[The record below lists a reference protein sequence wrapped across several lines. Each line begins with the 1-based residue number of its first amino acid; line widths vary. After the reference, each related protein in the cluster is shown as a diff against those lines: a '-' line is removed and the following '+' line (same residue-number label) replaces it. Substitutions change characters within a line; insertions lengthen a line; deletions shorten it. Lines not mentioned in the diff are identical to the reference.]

1 MKKATFFLFPFFLF
15 LISCQGEKTEKKV
28 DKPAYVIGED
38 KMVNI
43 MVDMHIVETA
53 SNLKV
58 FPPDSAQ
65 QLYQNAFASIYLTHE
80 VTKAKFDSSLAYYAT
95 QTDEMNVIYD
105 KVLEELSQLE
115 SEVNSDQ

>member
-1 MKKATFFLFPFFLF
+1 MKKTTFFLFPFFLF
-15 LISCQGEKTEKKV
+15 LISCQGEKKET
-28 DKPAYVIGED
+28 KPAYVIDQD
-38 KMVNI
+38 KMVSI

-58 FPPDSAQ
+58 FNPDSAQ
-65 QLYQNAFASIYLTHE
+65 QMYQNDFASIYLTHE

-105 KVLEELSQLE
+105 RILEELSQLE